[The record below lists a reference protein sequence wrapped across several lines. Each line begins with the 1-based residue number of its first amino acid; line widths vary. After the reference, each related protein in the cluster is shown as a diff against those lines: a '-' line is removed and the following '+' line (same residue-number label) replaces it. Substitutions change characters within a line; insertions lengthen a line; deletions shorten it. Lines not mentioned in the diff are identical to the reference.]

1 MQWWYLL
8 WRPVWAWGP
17 KSSVDTR
24 TLASPW
30 RAPSCFPAHLS
41 PSDWHTESFANDF
54 AGPPLSY
61 FALHCKL
68 AVALMVESRTNAAPL
83 TLVFWTLNTAAGSSH
98 IANSESGFRTIPW
111 FRLSMCELSC
121 VSHTLWTYICGNANY
136 SFLFR
141 FSFFCSFYAVVVVV
155 LLSGATKPP
164 SSQDRRGGG
173 VDGKNCGHKVNV
185 WTILLFRTA
194 QRTIPGQALTLTRS
208 SRAAQLVDCDCGSD
222 NDDKIIAQRRNIST
236 TCRLL
241 ISVSFSFA
249 SYTASVGSGE
259 QHFLFPRCC

>member
-68 AVALMVESRTNAAPL
+68 AVALMVGSRTNAAPL
-83 TLVFWTLNTAAGSSH
+83 TLVFCRRKHWTTLRQDILTSQTLNPDLEQFHGSGSVC
-98 IANSESGFRTIPW
+98 ANSPAFLTHSGHIFVEMQITVSCFGSLLMLLLLWYSYRGRQN
-111 FRLSMCELSC
+111 RLLPKTGSAVVLMGRIADTKWTFEQFYCSAQPRERSQDKLWLWLEAQEL
-121 VSHTLWTYICGNANY
+121 HNLWTAIV
-136 SFLFR
+136 
-141 FSFFCSFYAVVVVV
+141 AV
-155 LLSGATKPP
+155 TM
-164 SSQDRRGGG
+164 
-173 VDGKNCGHKVNV
+173 
-185 WTILLFRTA
+185 T
-194 QRTIPGQALTLTRS
+194 TR
-208 SRAAQLVDCDCGSD
+208 
-222 NDDKIIAQRRNIST
+222 
-236 TCRLL
+236 
-241 ISVSFSFA
+241 
-249 SYTASVGSGE
+249 
-259 QHFLFPRCC
+259 